1 MNSSKFCRRAIIAAS
16 ALAILPLQI
25 APTFAQKFPLS
36 SSQVAA
42 IQSADST
49 LSAGKLRASSQRAAR
64 LYLESGLELRVQH
77 TQNALMA
84 EVANVEASLAAL
96 KKVTM
101 KGDKEKRDLKRALDS
116 LTEQWGEL
124 KPTLIS
130 KYRTD
135 KTQPVYDISE
145 QMYIYA
151 SKITFLFE
159 NVNNSEAG
167 YMIDV
172 AGRLQSTSERIA
184 KAAIHGITSGKSGST
199 VDFITWKKEYLE
211 ASRELVG
218 SPLNDEYQTRNL
230 ELGSVMWG
238 LFDDIITRA
247 TTRSTMARSD
257 SAQVLDIS
265 KCADGMW
272 DIAQSG
278 RTAYVTALKR
288 SGSDKAIARNS
299 GRAS

>member
-1 MNSSKFCRRAIIAAS
+1 MNSSKFCRRAIVVAS
-16 ALAILPLQI
+16 VLAVLPMQI
-25 APTFAQKFPLS
+25 APTFAQKVPLS
-36 SSQVAA
+36 SNQVAA
-42 IQSADST
+42 LQSVESA

-64 LYLESGLELRVQH
+64 LYLESGLELRVQR
-77 TQNALMA
+77 TQNALTT
-84 EVANVEASLAAL
+84 EVANVETSLAML

-124 KPTLIS
+124 KPVLTS

-159 NVNNSEAG
+159 DVNNSEAG

-184 KAAIHGITSGKSGST
+184 KAAIHGVTSGKSGSA

-211 ASRELVG
+211 AYRELVG
-218 SPLNDEYQTRNL
+218 SPLNDESQTRNL
-230 ELGSVMWG
+230 ELGGVMWG
-238 LFDDIITRA
+238 IFDNIITRA
-247 TTRSTMARSD
+247 TTKSD
-257 SAQVLDIS
+257 ISQVIDIS

-272 DIAQSG
+272 EIAQSS
-278 RTAYVTALKR
+278 RTAYVVALKR
-288 SGSDKAIARNS
+288 SGSDKMIVRNNGKPS
-299 GRAS
+299 

>member
-1 MNSSKFCRRAIIAAS
+1 MNSSKFCRRAIVVAS
-16 ALAILPLQI
+16 VLAVLPMQI
-25 APTFAQKFPLS
+25 APTFAQKVPLS
-36 SSQVAA
+36 SNQVAA
-42 IQSADST
+42 LQSVESA

-64 LYLESGLELRVQH
+64 LYLESGLELRVQR
-77 TQNALMA
+77 TQNALTT
-84 EVANVEASLAAL
+84 EVANVETSLAML

-124 KPTLIS
+124 KPVLTS

-159 NVNNSEAG
+159 DVNNSEAG

-184 KAAIHGITSGKSGST
+184 KAAIHGVTSGKSGSA

-211 ASRELVG
+211 AYRELVG
-218 SPLNDEYQTRNL
+218 SPLNDESQTRNL
-230 ELGSVMWG
+230 ELGGVMWG
-238 LFDDIITRA
+238 IFDNIITRA
-247 TTRSTMARSD
+247 TTKSD
-257 SAQVLDIS
+257 ISQVIDIS

-272 DIAQSG
+272 EIAQSS
-278 RTAYVTALKR
+278 RTAYVVALKR
-288 SGSDKAIARNS
+288 SGSNNMIVRNNGKPS
-299 GRAS
+299 

>member
-1 MNSSKFCRRAIIAAS
+1 MNSSNFYRRAIIVAS
-16 ALAILPLQI
+16 SLAILPMQI
-25 APTFAQKFPLS
+25 APTFAQKSPLS
-36 SSQVAA
+36 SSQAAA
-42 IQSADST
+42 IKSADLA

-64 LYLESGLELRVQH
+64 LYLESGLELRVQR
-77 TQNALMA
+77 TQIALMT
-84 EVANVEASLAAL
+84 EVANVDASLAML

-101 KGDKEKRDLKRALDS
+101 SGDKEKRDLKRALDS

-124 KPTLIS
+124 KPVLTS

-135 KTQPVYDISE
+135 KTQPVYDTSE

-159 NVNNSEAG
+159 ELNNSEAG

-184 KAAIHGITSGKSGST
+184 KAAIHGITSGKSGT
-199 VDFITWKKEYLE
+199 AVDFITWKKEYLE
-211 ASRELVG
+211 AYRELVG
-218 SPLNDEYQTRNL
+218 SPLNDESQTRNL

-247 TTRSTMARSD
+247 TTRSDIS
-257 SAQVLDIS
+257 QVIDIS
-265 KCADGMW
+265 KCADGIW
-272 DIAQSG
+272 DIAQSS
-278 RTAYVTALKR
+278 RTAYVVALKR
-288 SGSDKAIARNS
+288 SGSDKVIARNS
-299 GRAS
+299 GKSS

>member
-1 MNSSKFCRRAIIAAS
+1 MNSSKFCRRAIVVAS
-16 ALAILPLQI
+16 VLAVLPMQI
-25 APTFAQKFPLS
+25 APTFAQKVPLS

-42 IQSADST
+42 LQSVDSA
-49 LSAGKLRASSQRAAR
+49 LSAGKLRASSQRVAR
-64 LYLESGLELRVQH
+64 LYLESGLELRVQR
-77 TQNALMA
+77 TQNALTT
-84 EVANVEASLAAL
+84 EVANVETSLAML

-124 KPTLIS
+124 KPVLTS

-159 NVNNSEAG
+159 DVNNSEAG

-184 KAAIHGITSGKSGST
+184 KAAIHGVTSGKSGSA

-211 ASRELVG
+211 AYRELVG
-218 SPLNDEYQTRNL
+218 SPLNDESQTRNL
-230 ELGSVMWG
+230 ELGGVMWG
-238 LFDDIITRA
+238 IFDNIITRA
-247 TTRSTMARSD
+247 TTKSD
-257 SAQVLDIS
+257 ISQVIDIS

-272 DIAQSG
+272 EIAQSS
-278 RTAYVTALKR
+278 RTAYVVALKR
-288 SGSDKAIARNS
+288 SGSDKMIVRNNGKPS
-299 GRAS
+299 

>member
-1 MNSSKFCRRAIIAAS
+1 MNSSKFCRRAIVVAS
-16 ALAILPLQI
+16 VLAVLPMQI
-25 APTFAQKFPLS
+25 APTFAQKVPLS

-42 IQSADST
+42 LQSVDSA

-64 LYLESGLELRVQH
+64 LYLESGLELRVQR
-77 TQNALMA
+77 TQNALTT
-84 EVANVEASLAAL
+84 EVANVETSLAML

-124 KPTLIS
+124 KPVLTS

-159 NVNNSEAG
+159 DVNNSEAG

-184 KAAIHGITSGKSGST
+184 KAAIHGVTSGKSGSA

-211 ASRELVG
+211 AYRELVG
-218 SPLNDEYQTRNL
+218 SPLNDESQTRNL
-230 ELGSVMWG
+230 ELGGVMWG
-238 LFDDIITRA
+238 IFDNIITRA
-247 TTRSTMARSD
+247 TTKSD
-257 SAQVLDIS
+257 ISQVIDIS

-272 DIAQSG
+272 EIAQSS
-278 RTAYVTALKR
+278 RTAYVVALKR
-288 SGSDKAIARNS
+288 SGSDKMIVRNNGKPS
-299 GRAS
+299 

>member
-1 MNSSKFCRRAIIAAS
+1 MNSSKFCRRAIVVAS
-16 ALAILPLQI
+16 VLAVLPMQI
-25 APTFAQKFPLS
+25 APTFAQKVPLS

-42 IQSADST
+42 LQSVESA

-64 LYLESGLELRVQH
+64 LYLESGLELRVQR
-77 TQNALMA
+77 TQNALTT
-84 EVANVEASLAAL
+84 EVANVETSLAML

-124 KPTLIS
+124 KPVLTS

-135 KTQPVYDISE
+135 KTQPAYDISE

-159 NVNNSEAG
+159 DVNNSEAG

-184 KAAIHGITSGKSGST
+184 KAAIHGVTSGKSGSA

-211 ASRELVG
+211 AYRELVG
-218 SPLNDEYQTRNL
+218 SPLNDESQTRNL
-230 ELGSVMWG
+230 ELGGVMWG
-238 LFDDIITRA
+238 IFDNIITRA
-247 TTRSTMARSD
+247 TTKSD
-257 SAQVLDIS
+257 ISQVIDIS

-272 DIAQSG
+272 EIAQSS
-278 RTAYVTALKR
+278 RTAYVVALKR
-288 SGSDKAIARNS
+288 SGSDKMIVRNNGKPS
-299 GRAS
+299 

>member
-1 MNSSKFCRRAIIAAS
+1 MNSSNFCRRAIVVTS
-16 ALAILPLQI
+16 VLAVLPMQI
-25 APTFAQKFPLS
+25 APTFAQKVPLS
-36 SSQVAA
+36 SNQVAA
-42 IQSADST
+42 LQSVESA

-64 LYLESGLELRVQH
+64 LYLESGLELRVQR
-77 TQNALMA
+77 TQNALTT
-84 EVANVEASLAAL
+84 EVANVETSLAML

-124 KPTLIS
+124 KPVLTS

-159 NVNNSEAG
+159 DVNNSEAG

-184 KAAIHGITSGKSGST
+184 KAAIHGVTSGKSGSA

-211 ASRELVG
+211 AYRELVG
-218 SPLNDEYQTRNL
+218 SPLNDESQTRNL
-230 ELGSVMWG
+230 ELGGVMWG
-238 LFDDIITRA
+238 IFDNIITRA
-247 TTRSTMARSD
+247 TTKSD
-257 SAQVLDIS
+257 ISQVIDIS

-272 DIAQSG
+272 EIAQSS
-278 RTAYVTALKR
+278 RTAYVVALKR
-288 SGSDKAIARNS
+288 SGSDKMIVRNNGKPS
-299 GRAS
+299 

>member
-1 MNSSKFCRRAIIAAS
+1 MNSSNFCRRAIVVAS
-16 ALAILPLQI
+16 VLAVLPMQI
-25 APTFAQKFPLS
+25 APTFAQKVPLS

-42 IQSADST
+42 LQSVESA

-64 LYLESGLELRVQH
+64 LYLESGLELRVQR
-77 TQNALMA
+77 TQNALTT
-84 EVANVEASLAAL
+84 EVANVETSLAML

-124 KPTLIS
+124 KPVLTS

-159 NVNNSEAG
+159 DVNNSEAG

-184 KAAIHGITSGKSGST
+184 KAAIHGVTSGKSGSA

-211 ASRELVG
+211 AYRELVG
-218 SPLNDEYQTRNL
+218 SPLNDESQTRNL
-230 ELGSVMWG
+230 ELGGVMWG
-238 LFDDIITRA
+238 IFDNIITRA
-247 TTRSTMARSD
+247 TTKSD
-257 SAQVLDIS
+257 ISQVIDIS

-272 DIAQSG
+272 EIAQSS
-278 RTAYVTALKR
+278 RTAYVVALKR
-288 SGSDKAIARNS
+288 SGSDKMIVRNNGKPS
-299 GRAS
+299 

>member
-1 MNSSKFCRRAIIAAS
+1 MNSSKFCRRAIVVAS
-16 ALAILPLQI
+16 VLAVLPMQI
-25 APTFAQKFPLS
+25 APTFAQKVPLS

-42 IQSADST
+42 LQSVESA

-64 LYLESGLELRVQH
+64 LYLESGLELRVQR
-77 TQNALMA
+77 TQNALTT
-84 EVANVEASLAAL
+84 EVANVETSLAML

-124 KPTLIS
+124 KPVLTS

-159 NVNNSEAG
+159 DVNNSEAG

-184 KAAIHGITSGKSGST
+184 KAAIHGVTSGKSGSA

-211 ASRELVG
+211 AYRELVG
-218 SPLNDEYQTRNL
+218 SPLNDESQTRNL
-230 ELGSVMWG
+230 ELGGVMWG
-238 LFDDIITRA
+238 IFDNIITRA
-247 TTRSTMARSD
+247 TTKSD
-257 SAQVLDIS
+257 ISQVIDIS

-272 DIAQSG
+272 EIAQSS
-278 RTAYVTALKR
+278 RTAYVVALKR
-288 SGSDKAIARNS
+288 SGSDKMIVRNNGKPS
-299 GRAS
+299 